1 MRIATKASNL
11 TKDYSKAG
19 YYVSL
24 SGTVIVLLWIGIFKF
39 TPTESNAIKPLIQN
53 HPLSFWVYNIFSVQT
68 VSILVGISELF
79 MAALLLLT
87 LKFSKLKMYAGIG
100 LCAIFLMT
108 LSYLF
113 TTPGMWKI
121 VNGVPITD
129 FFILKDIMYLGFG
142 VTLLLSSKK

>member
-1 MRIATKASNL
+1 MRTETKASNL

-19 YYVSL
+19 YYISL

-39 TPTESNAIKPLIQN
+39 TPTEANAIKPLIQN